1 VLKPSPQPSPNG
13 RGAQSTKH
21 KVQSTKHK
29 PLKYVLTLF
38 GIILAAVGGV
48 IAYRAYFLDPKAA
61 VIITSTDIREVP
73 DYFRI
78 VIGLVLLV
86 VGAGMAYTAALRKR

>member
-1 VLKPSPQPSPNG
+1 VLKPSRQPSPNG
-13 RGAQSTKH
+13 RGSTKS
-21 KVQSTKHK
+21 KAQSTKHK